1 MRTKAL
7 ILTAAVGALSVA
19 SSMAQ
24 VYSVNAVG
32 YINVTVPAGQLK
44 MVANQLISSS
54 TNVSQAIPTAPS
66 GTQVFSLNSD
76 GTFRIGQYNVII
88 PGTLEFW
95 DDPEVPLP
103 LGGGLFVSVPSGG
116 SPLNITFV
124 GEVPQGTLN
133 NLVPSGLSMK
143 SSMVPQSGLITANL
157 NYQPTANDTC
167 YQYDGGTGNFIIGQ
181 YNVIIPGTL
190 EFWDNEPN
198 IAVGEAFYLLTSTQ
212 KTWTRTFTVN

>member
-1 MRTKAL
+1 
-7 ILTAAVGALSVA
+7 
-19 SSMAQ
+19 
-24 VYSVNAVG
+24 
-32 YINVTVPAGQLK
+32 
-44 MVANQLISSS
+44 
-54 TNVSQAIPTAPS
+54 
-66 GTQVFSLNSD
+66 
-76 GTFRIGQYNVII
+76 VII